1 MALRRRPSREQLA
14 ARPPGVVDHAF
25 GAVVCISVVV
35 GLPCFAVWRF
45 GWAGAAVV
53 AAVAALLT
61 SGAIAARREAER
73 RRRERAGDSICTF
86 ARAFPR
92 RSVDT
97 VAVRAVW
104 NELLPWYPFPLRAAD
119 RLRDDLG
126 MDDVDLDVPW
136 EELAWRCGRTVAEPE
151 DNPWFGRV
159 ETVGDV
165 VRFLSA
171 QPRAA

>member
-14 ARPPGVVDHAF
+14 ARSPGVVDHAF

-53 AAVAALLT
+53 AAVVALLT
-61 SGAIAARREAER
+61 SGAVAARREAER

-104 NELLPWYPFPLRAAD
+104 NELLPCYSFPLRAGD
-119 RLRDDLG
+119 RLLDDLG
-126 MDDVDLDVPW
+126 MDDIDLDVPW
-136 EELAWRCGRTVAEPE
+136 EELAWRCGRTLVDPE
-151 DNPWFGRV
+151 DNPWFGGV